1 LIKLGVNDVRAS
13 GYKVTEQILN
23 IYTNYKNYVNFQIL
37 QNTAELI
44 QQTDCLSMLYVAS
57 IILML
62 SVDPMFVITVSNS
75 LNDFM

>member
-1 LIKLGVNDVRAS
+1 MNDVRAS

>member
-1 LIKLGVNDVRAS
+1 VNDVRAS